1 MGDCGKLGG
10 SPVTGEA
17 SPVSGDV
24 GDGSGIGTTFRA
36 GGSRWCVRAESVV
49 IYDI

>member
-10 SPVTGEA
+10 RPGTGEA

-24 GDGSGIGTTFRA
+24 GDGSGIGITFQA
-36 GGSRWCVRAESVV
+36 GGSRQCVRVERVV
-49 IYDI
+49 VYDI